1 MAFYV
6 YVLQSLKDGRLYTG
20 VTANVNRRLAEHNG
34 GKTSSLRARRP
45 LKLAYSEEYA
55 TRGEALARE
64 RYFKTPEGGVL
75 KKQLVSQAE
84 GPG

>member
-20 VTANVNRRLAEHNG
+20 VTANLNRRLAEHNA